1 MDETS
6 MMEQSSKVQQQYTDG
21 LAYIKRMGFLDM
33 WPEYERFKAGIQ
45 WPPVTKRTEN
55 LPRPVFNIIRYIE
68 NHKVSTVMN
77 ENVKMLFSPEE
88 MTEDNSGT
96 ESPQGQQQE
105 SIDDEAADM
114 FTRYSDTTW
123 ENTKQDELNEEAL
136 ESASNIGTGIWHYY
150 WDTNVSGGKQFPYEG
165 ELCGETID
173 PLNIF
178 FGNPQER
185 RVQKQPYII
194 ISCRD
199 EVDAVKET
207 AKENEVPQHM
217 VDLIK
222 PDSDVINEGYD
233 RARIELNNSTKT
245 TVLTKYWREKDQIFF
260 MKVCG
265 SIMVKPK
272 TPTGMKLYP
281 IVVMPWERRK
291 KSIFGVGDTEGII
304 PNQKAINFLMAMQL
318 LSVQLTAWPKLVYK
332 TGSIDPNKITNAP
345 GEMIADTS
353 PQGMDGVKY
362 LNPGNIPSI
371 AMGLV
376 DAFMEHTKSLSSA
389 QDASTGDVGKGQLN
403 ASAIMLLQK
412 AAGVPIES
420 IKKRFYRAMEDVGR
434 VWEEFW
440 KVKYNTTRKVTLKD
454 DNGKPYPAEFNGS
467 NYQDVNMNLKVDI
480 GPSSTYSEELMMS
493 SLDKLFDGQ
502 HISLE
507 DYLEFAPQNVIPF
520 KDRLLKKIEA
530 QKQAQDMQI
539 VMQMPPEMQQAYEQA
554 PPEMQQQMVQ
564 QFMQQQQQSQIAA
577 QQPPQVD
584 PMQQAAMQQQ
594 QQEGQQAHQMN
605 MKAMDHQHGLQK
617 EAIKGQV
624 SLQAAQMKQKAGQ
637 R

>member
-1 MDETS
+1 MDITS
-6 MMEQSSKVQQQYTDG
+6 MQEEASKVQQNYKDG
-21 LAYIKRMGFLDM
+21 IAYIKRMGFLDM

-77 ENVKMLFSPEE
+77 ENVKMLFTPEE
-88 MTEDNSGT
+88 MTEEDPNN
-96 ESPQGQQQE
+96 PQGEQQT
-105 SIDDEAADM
+105 SLADDAADK

-123 ENTKQDELNEEAL
+123 ENVNQDELNEEAL
-136 ESASNIGTGIWHYY
+136 ESASNLGTGIWHYY
-150 WDTNVSGGKQFPYEG
+150 WDNDIKGGKAMPYVG
-165 ELCGETID
+165 DMCGEIID

-178 FGNPQER
+178 FGNPQQR

-194 ISCRD
+194 ISSRD
-199 EVDAVKET
+199 EVDAVKEMAT
-207 AKENEVPQHM
+207 ANKVPPNMVELITPDKEVN
-217 VDLIK
+217 
-222 PDSDVINEGYD
+222 NEGYD
-233 RARIELNNSTKT
+233 RAKVELSNDSKT
-245 TVLTKYWREKDQIFF
+245 TVLTKYIKENGEIFF
-260 MKVCG
+260 LKVCG
-265 SIMVKPK
+265 SVVVKPK
-272 TPTGMKLYP
+272 TSTGMKLYP
-281 IVVMPWERRK
+281 ITVMQWERRK

-318 LSVQLTAWPKLVYK
+318 LSVQLTAWPKLLYRE
-332 TGSIDPNKITNAP
+332 GSIDPNKVVNAP
-345 GEMIADTS
+345 GEMIADRT
-353 PQGMDGVKY
+353 PVGQGDGVKY
-362 LNPGNIPSI
+362 LNPPNMSSQ

-389 QDASTGDVGKGQLN
+389 QDASTGDVGNGQLN

-420 IKKRFYRAMEDVGR
+420 IKKRFYRANEDNGR
-434 VWEEFW
+434 IWEEFW
-440 KVKYNTTRKVTLKD
+440 KVKYNTTRNVTLKD

-467 NYQDVNMNLKVDI
+467 SYKEVDMKLKIDI
-480 GPSSTYSEELMMS
+480 GPSSSYSEELMMA

-539 VMQMPPEMQQAYEQA
+539 VMQMPPEMQKAYAQA

-564 QFMQQQQQSQIAA
+564 QFTQQQEQAMLAA
-577 QQPPQVD
+577 QQPPVID
-584 PMQQAAMQQQ
+584 PAQQAAMDQQKQTQ
-594 QQEGQQAHQMN
+594 QNIHQIN
-605 MKAMDHQHGLQK
+605 MQSMKDQGSLQK
-617 EAIKGQV
+617 EVIKGQF
-624 SLQAAQMKQKAGQ
+624 QQQKQKQTAKK
-637 R
+637 